1 MKVGCHGFSIELLYL
16 INADHKGI
24 FFNFPLKEK
33 GMGEK
38 KTYLFADFLELE
50 IGHFGGC
57 DSLSAFHLIFASYQ
71 VVI

>member
-1 MKVGCHGFSIELLYL
+1 MVLALNYYMLLML
-16 INADHKGI
+16 II
-24 FFNFPLKEK
+24 RFFFNFPLTEK

-57 DSLSAFHLIFASYQ
+57 
-71 VVI
+71 V

>member
-1 MKVGCHGFSIELLYL
+1 MVLALNYYMLLML
-16 INADHKGI
+16 II
-24 FFNFPLKEK
+24 RFFFNFPLKEK